1 MSRAIYLTALGPASG
16 KSLVALGLV
25 ELVSQRV
32 SRVGFFRPIVQSLP
46 DNDIELVR
54 TRYQLPDE
62 RVGYAFVADHLR
74 SLLSASRDEADAGM
88 AQAVAAYKQLE
99 QSCDLVVIEG
109 TDFTGPS
116 SHLEFGFNARVAR
129 HLGAP
134 VVAVVNGHDRAAAD
148 IVETVRVSEESLV
161 GQGDSV
167 LALIV
172 NRVPPKVH
180 GELASRLAGEP
191 VTAAPVW
198 ALPEDDALR
207 YPTLAELGAALGAEV
222 VAGDPDDLT
231 REVRH
236 VKVAAMSRAQP
247 ARPRRGRHGADHAG
261 RPSRRH
267 RHRRVDAPL
276 RIRAERRRGRAQRRA
291 ASGRPRRRADRR
303 LRRRRQ
309 ATADV
314 RRRRRHVRHGE
325 DGRRCRGPD
334 HRRQRAQDRRRARPV
349 RGQRRP
355 RVLEERIHLVRSTV
369 VTPVMFQHELIER
382 AKQAGAHIV
391 LPEGTDDRVLEAA
404 DRLSRRKSAS

>member
-1 MSRAIYLTALGPASG
+1 MSRAIYLTAMGPASG

-25 ELVSQRV
+25 ELVSHRV

-46 DNDIELVR
+46 DNDLELVR
-54 TRYQLPDE
+54 ARYRLPDE
-62 RVGYAFVADHLR
+62 RVGYAFIAEHLR

-88 AQAVAAYKQLE
+88 AQAVAVYKQLE
-99 QSCDLVVIEG
+99 ARVRPRRHRGHRLHRARRRTSSS
-109 TDFTGPS
+109 TSTPASPATSARPS
-116 SHLEFGFNARVAR
+116 SPSSTATTATVG
-129 HLGAP
+129 
-134 VVAVVNGHDRAAAD
+134 D

-180 GELASRLAGEP
+180 GELVSRLAGEP

-207 YPTLAELGAALGAEV
+207 YPTLAELGDALAAEL

-236 VKVAAMSRAQP
+236 VKVAAMSVP
-247 ARPRRGRHGADHAG
+247 NLLDHVEDGTVLITPGDRPDVIVTAALTRHSAAVPSVAG
-261 RPSRRH
+261 VVLSGGLRPDD
-267 RHRRVDAPL
+267 RVTELIA
-276 RIRAERRRGRAQRRA
+276 G
-291 ASGRPRRRADRR
+291 

-309 ATADV
+309 AAADV
-314 RRRRRHVRHGE
+314 RRRRRHVRHG
-325 DGRRCRGPD
+325 DGGGRGRGAD

-349 RGQRRP
+349 RGPRRP
-355 RVLEERIHLVRSTV
+355 RPCSRSASSSSA
-369 VTPVMFQHELIER
+369 R
-382 AKQAGAHIV
+382 
-391 LPEGTDDRVLEAA
+391 RW
-404 DRLSRRKSAS
+404 SRR